1 RPARTEESART
12 APRRPC
18 RKIRRKNGLVSPGIC
33 PPNRPI
39 ANEAAT
45 WRKAIRASSIRDY
58 ARITMSSMPKEVPM
72 RRACWWGFPLMLSAA
87 MTAAAPPSMAA
98 PRASGAA
105 AVSAG
110 APATTALPPALER
123 ALDRKDPLALADS
136 TLPRLADLDSVQ
148 RARVAER
155 MAGWELGR
163 RVAAWAFLQVG
174 TPYRLGPLGEEAP
187 PDTDPLIE
195 FQTTDCAVLNL
206 VSAALAHARDA
217 GGERAAMAIA
227 NYRGG
232 AVSYATRFHFTTD
245 RLDGSP
251 YYRDIT
257 KAVAGRECRSR
268 RVTLNRRADG
278 SRWIPIDWSRTRD
291 VVYVPR
297 ALAGRFARWHD
308 EGRLPDATGVAFV
321 QESKLAH
328 GLDVVHESLLWR
340 GRTLL
345 HASST
350 TGRVVT
356 IPWNEYLAGPGRRHD
371 GFVLF
376 EYR

>member
-1 RPARTEESART
+1 MHERPMSLK
-12 APRRPC
+12 RPF
-18 RKIRRKNGLVSPGIC
+18 
-33 PPNRPI
+33 
-39 ANEAAT
+39 
-45 WRKAIRASSIRDY
+45 
-58 ARITMSSMPKEVPM
+58 VP
-72 RRACWWGFPLMLSAA
+72 LLL
-87 MTAAAPPSMAA
+87 AAALLATGATPPAA
-98 PRASGAA
+98 PL
-105 AVSAG
+105 
-110 APATTALPPALER
+110 PEALLH
-123 ALDRKDPLALADS
+123 ALDRRDPLALADT
-136 TLPRLADLDSVQ
+136 TLPRLAHLDSAQ
-148 RARVAER
+148 RAAVAGR
-155 MAGWELGR
+155 LAGWAVPR

-174 TPYRLGPLGEEAP
+174 TPYQLGPLGEEAP
-187 PDTDPLIE
+187 PDTQPLIE
-195 FQTTDCAVLNL
+195 FETSDCAVLNL
-206 VSAALAHARDA
+206 VSAALAHAPEA
-217 GGERAAMAIA
+217 GGEREAMAIA

-232 AVSYATRFHFTTD
+232 VVSYATRFHFTTD
-245 RLDGSP
+245 RLDSCP

-278 SRWIPIDWSRTRD
+278 SRWIAIDWSRTRD

-297 ALAGRFARWHD
+297 ELSTRFARWYD

-321 QESKLAH
+321 YEPKLAD
-328 GLDVVHESLLWR
+328 GLDVVHESLLWK

-356 IPWNEYLAGPGRRHD
+356 IPWAEYLAGPGRRHD

>member
-1 RPARTEESART
+1 
-12 APRRPC
+12 
-18 RKIRRKNGLVSPGIC
+18 
-33 PPNRPI
+33 
-39 ANEAAT
+39 
-45 WRKAIRASSIRDY
+45 
-58 ARITMSSMPKEVPM
+58 M

-123 ALDRKDPLALADS
+123 ALDRKDPLALAGS

-206 VSAALAHARDA
+206 VSAALAHAGEA
-217 GGERAAMAIA
+217 GGERAAMAIV

-232 AVSYATRFHFTTD
+232 VVSYATRLHFTTD
-245 RLDGSP
+245 RLDSSP

-257 KAVAGRECRSR
+257 EKVGGRACRRRAVI
-268 RVTLNRRADG
+268 LNRKADG
-278 SRWIPIDWSRTRD
+278 GRWIPIDWRKPRE
-291 VVYVPR
+291 VVYLPR
-297 ALAGRFARWHD
+297 ALGSLFANLYDR
-308 EGRLPDATGVAFV
+308 GRLPAATGVAFV
-321 QESKLAH
+321 QLSSMD
-328 GLDVVHESLLWR
+328 GLDVVHESMLWR
-340 GRTLL
+340 GRTFL
-345 HASST
+345 HASSR

-356 IPWNEYLAGPGRRHD
+356 MPWTEFLAGPGRRYD